1 MPLFL
6 LCSIQ
11 CFLLHKGF
19 SYTEIKTMS
28 MVEEISEE
36 TPRFND
42 EKVRRQSLKLSDFLE
57 PLD

>member
-1 MPLFL
+1 
-6 LCSIQ
+6 
-11 CFLLHKGF
+11 
-19 SYTEIKTMS
+19 